1 MQLEVSRRGFMRLG
15 GAALATS
22 TMSALGFGAGEAL
35 AASVRPFKLS
45 RATET
50 RSTCPYCSV
59 SCGTLVYAL
68 GDSSKN
74 ARAEIMHVEGDPD
87 HPVNRGTLC
96 PRGAAILDFVR
107 SAQRL
112 KHPMHRA
119 PGAKEFKRVSWDFA
133 LDRIAKLMKED
144 RDKNFVAKNND
155 GVTVNRWPT
164 AAAFTTSTQSNEA
177 GLISYKLLRS
187 TGMVAIEN
195 QARI

>member
-59 SCGTLVYAL
+59 SCGTLVYSL
-68 GDSSKN
+68 GDASKN
-74 ARAEIMHVEGDPD
+74 ARAEIMHIEGDPD

-133 LDRIAKLMKED
+133 LDRVAKLMKED
-144 RDKNFVAKNND
+144 RDKNFVAKNGD

-177 GLISYKLLRS
+177 GLVTYKVLRG
-187 TGMVAIEN
+187 TGIVGIEN